1 MKGAMLLAAGM
12 LLLAACDSGTVE
24 RDEVSSTR
32 VVMRADAPIPPG
44 TVPRGTIADRAAEAA
59 PPQDLAGAAAAGR
72 ARYAIFCT
80 PCHGAA
86 GEGDGPIVRRGF
98 PAPPSLQVGKAREAG
113 AEQIVAVITHG
124 QGRMLPM
131 ADRVLPAE
139 RWAIAAYVKAL
150 QAQGP
155 ARPPREPAR

>member
-1 MKGAMLLAAGM
+1 MRGAVVLAAGT
-12 LLLAACDSGTVE
+12 LLLAACDSGTVQ

-32 VVMRADAPIPPG
+32 VVMRPDAPIPPG
-44 TVPRGTIADRAAEAA
+44 TVPRGTVADRAAEAA
-59 PPQDLAGAAAAGR
+59 PPPDLAAAASAGR
-72 ARYAIFCT
+72 DRYEIFCT

-86 GEGDGPIVRRGF
+86 GDGDGPIVRRGF
-98 PAPPSLQVGKAREAG
+98 PAPPSLQAGKTREAG
-113 AEQIVAVITHG
+113 PEHIVAVITHG

-150 QAQGP
+150 GVQGP
-155 ARPPREPAR
+155 ARPPAEPAR